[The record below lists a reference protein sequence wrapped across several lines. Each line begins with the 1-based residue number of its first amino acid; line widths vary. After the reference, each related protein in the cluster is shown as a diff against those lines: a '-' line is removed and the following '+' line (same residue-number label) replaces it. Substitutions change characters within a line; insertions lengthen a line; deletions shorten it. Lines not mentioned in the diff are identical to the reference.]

1 VLRFFPH
8 SPLFNRV
15 GRPYSEIIVLAIL
28 QLFLTIVPNNCN
40 LSGMGRDGHL
50 ADAYAAAHLYYERG
64 LTQEEV
70 ARRMEVSR
78 PTVSKLLSLAS
89 QEGIVRIS
97 VRPPGQR
104 DLGLQKAL
112 VDSLGLR
119 SAVVLPGSAGSL
131 DTREILLA
139 QGTVELLKVSL
150 PTLPKVEYMGLG
162 WGRAMLAFVEAVEQR
177 TENFL
182 GGMAE
187 VVPLIGGSGQ
197 SLDIFQINEIVRRT
211 ANALGTSA
219 RLLHAPAL
227 VNDERLR
234 AALLAETSVRPVVEA
249 WRKLDVAVVGIGRKL
264 DPTSLADY
272 LQEEPLQHESLVRW
286 SVSDVCSHYFAA
298 DGKALGEEH
307 DARLVAISRDELKRV
322 PLTIGVAGGPE
333 KVAGIVG
340 AARAGLIKALV
351 TDEDTANGCLEVT
364 DVA

>member
-1 VLRFFPH
+1 M
-8 SPLFNRV
+8 
-15 GRPYSEIIVLAIL
+15 
-28 QLFLTIVPNNCN
+28 FLTNVPKECN
-40 LSGMGRDGHL
+40 VPDMRSKEQL
-50 ADAYAAAHLYYERG
+50 ADAYAAAHLYYEKG
-64 LTQEEV
+64 LTQDEV
-70 ARRMEVSR
+70 ARRMRVSR

-89 QEGIVRIS
+89 QEGIVHIS

-104 DLGLQKAL
+104 DLGLQTAL

-119 SAVVLPGSAGSL
+119 SAVVLPGSAGSFH
-131 DTREILLA
+131 TREILLA
-139 QGTVELLKVSL
+139 QGTLELLKESL
-150 PTLPKVEYMGLG
+150 PTLPKVEYVGLG
-162 WGRAMLAFVEAVEQR
+162 WGRAMLAFMEALEQKR
-177 TENFL
+177 EIFL

-197 SLDIFQINEIVRRT
+197 SLDIFQINEIVRRV
-211 ANALGTSA
+211 ANALGASA
-219 RLLHAPAL
+219 RLLHAPAF

-234 AALLAETSVRPVVEA
+234 AALLAEASVRPVVEA

-264 DPTSLADY
+264 DPTYLADY

-307 DARLVAISRDELKRV
+307 DARLVAVSRDELKRV

-340 AARAGLIKALV
+340 AARARLINALV
-351 TDEDTANGCLEVT
+351 TDEETANSCLQIAE
-364 DVA
+364 AA